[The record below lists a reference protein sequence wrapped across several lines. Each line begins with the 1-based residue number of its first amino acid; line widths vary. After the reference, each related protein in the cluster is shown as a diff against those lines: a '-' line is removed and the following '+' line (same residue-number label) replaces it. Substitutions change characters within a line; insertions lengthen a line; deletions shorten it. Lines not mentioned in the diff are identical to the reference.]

1 MTILQNI
8 AIVAIV
14 IILEIFIVF
23 ISSVFSEK
31 DEKLTIAVTAISN
44 ATILIVVLLIWANG
58 IKFPLK

>member
-23 ISSVFSEK
+23 ISSVFSENN
-31 DEKLTIAVTAISN
+31 EGETTIGMAVFKGIV
-44 ATILIVVLLIWANG
+44 LIAFLLI
-58 IKFPLK
+58 

>member
-23 ISSVFSEK
+23 ISSVFSENN
-31 DEKLTIAVTAISN
+31 EGETTIGMAVFNGIV
-44 ATILIVVLLIWANG
+44 LIAVLLIWANG
-58 IKFPLK
+58 GKFPLK